1 MPENQTLADLLRQ
14 KAQSIIDFPSSVVR
28 NLSDPQAFL
37 KSFGYTPS
45 QQLSGFSAGYAGV
58 PEKQPSDIGVLD
70 PNNREYSKGYS
81 SGEDAGLVTALA
93 SPFAPFVKPVAKAA
107 GKQAW
112 NATENM
118 MQKQGLMPSV
128 VPVGPNRIPS
138 NEILFPNRT
147 LDSLNSAEKSAL
159 TKFDKELKNPAVM
172 RREILRS
179 HFNQLTPQEQRIT
192 PLVDKQVL
200 TPEDLLNTQIL
211 GFGGDQTKA
220 GVKMSSVKGVP
231 LSDDVVWQGGDQFAF
246 LKPNYSNNTV
256 WSSNF
261 GPAGGHLE
269 NIDKAFVA
277 SEGRPVRAIKV
288 GMNPEGANFSHPVA
302 QALVR
307 QLDTLQPYKK
317 DISFADEMIRN
328 QANAKGVRG
337 DYVNFAGLNSPNLE
351 EQLLMGTPEASAGDL
366 RKAIANSIASYELK
380 KRGFPVYEDVLN
392 VGLIP
397 ELRHKRTGEAGNL
410 IYEPNY
416 QDVLTQTNVYPH
428 GSYTHGIKRKAG
440 GVIGGFEDTIP
451 IDILAHKTFNAK
463 IAEGKTRAQALRSM
477 QTSHWSENFDQESVD
492 KAMKYL
498 EQQTKK

>member
-1 MPENQTLADLLRQ
+1 MAENQTLADLLRQ
-14 KAQSIIDFPSSVVR
+14 KAQSVIDFPSSVAR
-28 NLSDPQAFL
+28 NLSDSQAFL

-58 PEKQPSDIGVLD
+58 PQKPPSDIGVLD
-70 PNNREYSKGYS
+70 PKNIEYNKGYG
-81 SGEDAGLVTALA
+81 SGEDVALA
-93 SPFAPFVKPVAKAA
+93 TMVAAPFAPLAKPIAKAA
-107 GKQAW
+107 GRQAW

-118 MQKQGLMPSV
+118 MINQGLMPSV

-179 HFNQLTPQEQRIT
+179 HFNQLAPQEERIT
-192 PLVDKQVL
+192 PLVDKQIL
-200 TPEDLLNTQIL
+200 TPEDLHNAQIL
-211 GFGGDQTKA
+211 SFGGDQLKA
-220 GVKMSSVKGVP
+220 GVKINSVKGVP
-231 LSDDVVWQGGDQFAF
+231 LKEDVIFQGGDPFAH
-246 LKPNYSNNTV
+246 LEPNYNNNIV
-256 WSSNF
+256 WSSNL
-261 GPAGGHLE
+261 GPAGGHIE
-269 NIDKAFVA
+269 NIDKAFQTGN
-277 SEGRPVRAIKV
+277 GRKVLAIKT

-307 QLDTLQPYKK
+307 QLETLKPYKK
-317 DISFADEMIRN
+317 DIAFADEMIRN
-328 QANAKGVRG
+328 QANAKGKRG

-366 RKAIANSIASYELK
+366 RKAIANSFASYELK
-380 KRGFPVYEDVLN
+380 KRGFPVYEDVLD
-392 VGLIP
+392 VGIVP
-397 ELRHKRTGEAGNL
+397 ELRYKRTGEAGNL

-416 QDVLTQTNVYPH
+416 QDVLTQTGVYPH
-428 GSYTHGIKRKAG
+428 GSYSHEIKRKAG
-440 GVIGGFEDTIP
+440 GVIGGFKDTIP
-451 IDILAHKTFNAK
+451 IDILAHKTFDAK

-498 EQQTKK
+498 EAQTKK